1 MAHEKE
7 VSKPPIPAADAKHAS
22 GTIVRDLSWLAFN
35 ARVLQEA
42 ADPTVP
48 LYDRLRFLGIFSN
61 NLDEFFRVR
70 VATLN
75 RMARLGKAAK
85 VHLEA
90 NPEKILRKIQD
101 TVIEQQVEFD
111 RIYQGLIVEMEE
123 EGVVI
128 KTDRNLSDAQQAAVT
143 KYFDE
148 QVRTQVVPLMIESI
162 PQMPLVSDKAI
173 YLACVLGST
182 AAPMM
187 QRYALIG
194 IPTRVLDRFFI
205 LPAENG
211 VRAIILLE
219 DVIRFNLPHLFAPF
233 GYDRFLSA
241 IIKVTRDAEL
251 ELDELQGDLALEM
264 EKGLKKRKRGRAT
277 RFVYDR
283 AIDPALLDYLTK
295 RLELSRRD
303 AIIPGGRIHNFKD
316 FMNFPASVFESKVPR
331 PRPFVHPLL
340 VQPCRLMEVLDR
352 RDVMLHLPYH
362 SYDSVIDL
370 LREAAIDPFVQ
381 SIKITAYRL
390 AKDSKIVNALINAAR
405 NGKQVTVVMELRARF
420 DEEANLSWKT
430 MLEDEGA
437 QVVLGPPNMKVHAK
451 LCVIRKREFNRT
463 KMYGFVS
470 TGNFNE
476 STARFYTDHLLMTSS
491 RDILA
496 DANKIFAFLETPQRK
511 VETLQECTTLAVS
524 PVSMRPFFMNMLA
537 QEIRAARKGKKAVV
551 TLKMNTLADKD
562 FIFKLYEAARAGVK
576 VRMVVRGACC
586 AYTVQESFEGRMR
599 ALSIIDEYLEHAR
612 VFIFHNGDEQRVFI
626 SSADW
631 MVRNLDHR
639 VEAATPIFDPIIQQE
654 LIDILNI
661 QLAENVKGRVLDNKQ
676 SNRYVER
683 KPGEEEVRSQVAIY
697 EYLKER
703 TYE

>member
-1 MAHEKE
+1 MVKTTNATDVKAGS
-7 VSKPPIPAADAKHAS
+7 SKS
-22 GTIVRDLSWLAFN
+22 GGGTIVRDLSWLAFN

-42 ADPTVP
+42 ADPSVS
-48 LYDRLRFLGIFSN
+48 LYDRLKFLGIFSN

-70 VATLN
+70 VATLH

-90 NPEKILRKIQD
+90 NPEKILRKIQEK
-101 TVIEQQVEFD
+101 VIEQQEEFD
-111 RIYQGLIVEMEE
+111 RIYAGLIQEMEA
-123 EGVVI
+123 EGLVI
-128 KTDRNLSDAQQAAVT
+128 KNERNLSEAQQAAVT

-162 PQMPLVSDKAI
+162 PQMPLLSDKAI

-182 AAPMM
+182 SAPML

-194 IPTRVLDRFFI
+194 IPTKVLDRFFI
-205 LPAENG
+205 LPAEDG

-219 DVIRFNLPHLFAPF
+219 DIIRFSLPSLFAPF

-251 ELDELQGDLALEM
+251 ELDELQGDLAQEM
-264 EKGLKKRKRGRAT
+264 EKGLKKRRRGRAT
-277 RFVYDR
+277 RFVFDR

-295 RLELSRRD
+295 RLDLSRRD
-303 AIIPGGRIHNFKD
+303 PLIAGGRIHNFKD
-316 FMNFPASVFESKVPR
+316 FMNFPASVFKDTKPR

-340 VQPCRLMEVLDR
+340 VQPCRIMEVLDR
-352 RDVMLHLPYH
+352 RDVMLHMPYH

-405 NGKQVTVVMELRARF
+405 NGKHVTVVMELRARF
-420 DEEANLSWKT
+420 DEEANLTWKAR
-430 MLEDEGA
+430 LEEEGA
-437 QVVLGPPNMKVHAK
+437 TVVLGPPNMKVHAK

-476 STARFYTDHLLMTSS
+476 STARFYTDHLLLTSN
-491 RDILA
+491 RDILT
-496 DANKIFAFLETPQRK
+496 DANKIFAFLETPQRT
-511 VETLQECTTLAVS
+511 VETLKDCTTLAVS

-537 QEIRAARKGKKAVV
+537 HEVRAARKGKKAVV

-576 VRMVVRGACC
+576 VRLIVRGACC
-586 AYTVQESFEGRMR
+586 AYTQDESFEGRMR
-599 ALSIIDEYLEHAR
+599 GLSIVDEYLEHAR
-612 VFIFHNGDEQRVFI
+612 VFHFHNGGEPKVFI
-626 SSADW
+626 TSADW

-639 VEAATPIFDPIIQQE
+639 VEAATPIFDTGIQQE
-654 LIDILNI
+654 LIDILKI
-661 QLAENVKGRVLDNKQ
+661 QLAENVKGRILDNEQ

-683 KPGEEEVRSQVAIY
+683 EANEEEVRSQVAIY
-697 EYLKER
+697 EYLRAK
-703 TYE
+703 TYDA